1 MTSAWMF
8 ETLVMAGVSAVAL
21 LAAPLAGPAAAQERP
36 LPAVEF
42 AAGWVGF
49 ADDGIVGE
57 GLVGG
62 SARFY
67 LLPRVSVGP
76 EIAYIQ
82 GGHHS
87 HLMVTGNVT
96 CDVLRPVNGRARRVN
111 PFVVVGGGLFQ
122 TRQRFFNETFRSS
135 EGAFTAGGGVRAFVG
150 DRVTVGVDVRIGWE
164 LHVRVSGLVGVQL
177 GR

>member
-1 MTSAWMF
+1 MTSAWILRK
-8 ETLVMAGVSAVAL
+8 LVMAGIRAVAL
-21 LAAPLAGPAAAQERP
+21 LAVPLADPAAAQERP

-82 GGHHS
+82 GENHS
-87 HLMVTGNVT
+87 HLLVTGNVT
-96 CDVLRPVNGRARRVN
+96 CDLLPPVNGRPRRVN

-122 TRQRFFNETFRSS
+122 TRQEFFNETFTSR
-135 EGAFTAGGGVRAFVG
+135 EGAFTAGGGVRALLG
-150 DRVTVGVDVRIGWE
+150 DRVTVGVDMRIGWE